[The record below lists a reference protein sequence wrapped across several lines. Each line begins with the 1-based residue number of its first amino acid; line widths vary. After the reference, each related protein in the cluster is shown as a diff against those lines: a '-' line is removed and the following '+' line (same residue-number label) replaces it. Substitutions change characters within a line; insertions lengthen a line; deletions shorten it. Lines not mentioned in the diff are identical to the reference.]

1 MFFNGLINP
10 FSISKKNVFLCL
22 GQLRIDGVGAATE
35 FVKTTGFID
44 IEGHAS
50 QPLRE
55 LTGSN
60 PTLQIHLEET
70 VLAVSKA
77 K

>member
-10 FSISKKNVFLCL
+10 FGISKQNVFLCL
-22 GQLRIDGVGAATE
+22 GQLRIDVVGAATE

-50 QPLRE
+50 QPLRQ
-55 LTGSN
+55 LAGGN
-60 PTLQIHLEET
+60 PSLQIHLEKA
-70 VLAVSKA
+70 VLPVGKA
-77 K
+77 Q